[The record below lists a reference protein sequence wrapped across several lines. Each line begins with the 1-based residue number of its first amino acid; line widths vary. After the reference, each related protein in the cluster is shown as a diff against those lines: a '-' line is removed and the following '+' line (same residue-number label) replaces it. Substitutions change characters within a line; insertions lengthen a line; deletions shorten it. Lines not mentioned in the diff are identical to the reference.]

1 MTGTDRSEYIE
12 GLRALADLLDKHP
25 EVKLPYATGVSGDY
39 DPDRVTFY
47 LDTKDD
53 MVAFVKAFPGTLT
66 KDITDSPNYGFKMYG
81 TLRGL
86 HLYAAVDRGE
96 VCTCVVTG
104 TREVVEEVPDPEIIT
119 TAQRV
124 RQHAFQALI
133 TSTPTST
140 AVLTADV
147 ARLLEA
153 PADAVRPL
161 FAEYVR
167 RLQDLEHFDHT
178 NEAECANSDREADR
192 LDREAR
198 AALDELLKVAQ

>member
-1 MTGTDRSEYIE
+1 
-12 GLRALADLLDKHP
+12 
-25 EVKLPYATGVSGDY
+25 
-39 DPDRVTFY
+39 
-47 LDTKDD
+47 
-53 MVAFVKAFPGTLT
+53 
-66 KDITDSPNYGFKMYG
+66 
-81 TLRGL
+81 
-86 HLYAAVDRGE
+86 
-96 VCTCVVTG
+96 VTG